1 MIILTAGPILLVSEG
16 YHSLKKIILCVA
28 VLSLF
33 LSVFSFDQ
41 GFAEAQSEPIVK
53 VKLVNFLGNKAEI
66 TIKPNGDYK
75 TSDQNILLKSGSTYV
90 LKLENEKIA
99 LYKDNNLLNSFDSF
113 SCIPYHSSSQLSLN
127 NRLYLGSFDFMIEN
141 KKYIRPINSVSME
154 NYLKGVVP
162 IEMYPFWNIEALK
175 TQAVAARTY
184 AMSYINR
191 GMIDDTILYQVYGG
205 YIWTPNTTKAVD
217 ETKGQVAQ
225 YNGRL
230 IDAVYSASNGG
241 RTESNANAWGT
252 TAVPYL
258 PIKQDPYDPKTS
270 WKFAFHQTQIDI
282 ASLDLTK
289 PSEWWSSTIEL
300 DPTIS
305 SNIKLW
311 LTNNGYANKEIK
323 IISIPEFSLHS
334 VGSGQ
339 RVSKGNITVE
349 FFVKDKVDEL
359 SNLITQRMSFSNV
372 SISKVRS
379 IIGNRMMLSYL
390 VNEVKSENGLITV
403 SGTGDGHGVGMSQ
416 WGAQNMAGAGKNYQ
430 EILKFYYPGIA
441 VTQMYEGNTQATTTI
456 KKPGWLKEQEKWY
469 YIQSNGTKATG
480 WLKDASKWYYL
491 GTNGVMLTGWQKD
504 GSKWYYL
511 AANGTMQT
519 GWQKVNGKWYFLN
532 SNGAMATGWLKS
544 NNKWYYLNSSGAMAI
559 GWITDRGKRY
569 YLSSSGAMVQN
580 KQYINGKWYTFH
592 SSGYLL

>member
-1 MIILTAGPILLVSEG
+1 MIILTTGPILLVSEG
-16 YHSLKKIILCVA
+16 YHSLNKIILCVA

-33 LSVFSFDQ
+33 LSVFPFGH
-41 GFAEAQSEPIVK
+41 GFAEVQSEPIVK
-53 VKLVNFLGNKAEI
+53 VKLINFLGNKSEV
-66 TIKPNGDYK
+66 TLKPNGDYK
-75 TSDQNILLKSGSTYV
+75 TNDPNILLKSGSTY
-90 LKLENEKIA
+90 LIKLENEKIA
-99 LYKDNNLLNSFDSF
+99 LYKDNNILNSYDSF
-113 SCIPYHSSSQLSLN
+113 SGSPIQSSSQLSIN
-127 NRLYLGSFDFMIEN
+127 SRLYLGSFDFMIEN
-141 KKYIRPINSVSME
+141 KKYIRPLNSVSME

-184 AMSYINR
+184 AMSYITR
-191 GMIDDTILYQVYGG
+191 GLIDDTILYQVYGG
-205 YIWTPNTTKAVD
+205 YIWTPNTTRAVD

-258 PIKQDPYDPKTS
+258 TIKQDPYDPKTS

-300 DPTIS
+300 DSTIS

-339 RVSKGNITVE
+339 RVSKGNIAVE

-359 SNLITQRMSFSNV
+359 GNLITQRMSLSNV

-390 VNEVKSENGLITV
+390 VNEVKSENGMINV

-441 VTQMYEGNTQATTTI
+441 VTQMYEGNTQAIVTA
-456 KKPGWLKEQEKWY
+456 KKPGWLKEQGKWY

-480 WLKDASKWYYL
+480 WIKDASKWYYL
-491 GTNGVMLTGWQKD
+491 GTNGVML
-504 GSKWYYL
+504 
-511 AANGTMQT
+511 T

-544 NNKWYYLNSSGAMAI
+544 NNKWYYLISSGAMAT
-559 GWITDRGKRY
+559 GWITDRAKKY